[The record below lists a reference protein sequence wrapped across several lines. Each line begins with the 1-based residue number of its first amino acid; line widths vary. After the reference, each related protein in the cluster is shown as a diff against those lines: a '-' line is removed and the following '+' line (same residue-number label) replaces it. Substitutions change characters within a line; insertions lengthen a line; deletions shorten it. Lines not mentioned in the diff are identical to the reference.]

1 MTKKNI
7 LAVIPARGGSK
18 GLPWKN
24 IMLLNGKPLIY
35 YMITAAKAC
44 RFIDKLLLSTD
55 DERIAG
61 IGKEYGIDV
70 PFTRPAELAQDDTPI
85 IPVLKH
91 AMDYLDSS
99 GWKADLVLSLQPT
112 NPLTTADIIG
122 SVIKKHLET
131 DCDSVVT
138 VTIIK
143 HGHPY
148 RAKRIVEGDRLVN
161 FVTEVDGDKFI
172 CRQERPPAYAYNG
185 AVYSRK
191 RELIEKW
198 NGRDIGLGTDVRC
211 IEVEPE
217 LSVNIDD
224 AFDFKIAELL
234 LNNRKE

>member
-18 GLPWKN
+18 ELPGKN

-35 YMITAAKAC
+35 YMITAARAC
-44 RFIDKLLLSTD
+44 RFIDKLILSTE
-55 DERIAG
+55 DERIAR
-61 IGKEYGIDV
+61 IGREYGIEV
-70 PFTRPAELAQDDTPI
+70 PFNRPSELAQDDTPI

-91 AMDYLDSS
+91 TMDYYDSS

-112 NPLTTADIIG
+112 NPLTTTDIID
-122 SVIKKHLET
+122 SVIKKHLKT

-148 RAKRIVEGDRLVN
+148 RAKKVIEGDRLAN
-161 FVTEVDGDKFI
+161 FISEIDGDKFI

-234 LNNRKE
+234 LDNRKE

>member
-172 CRQERPPAYAYNG
+172 CRQERPPAYAY
-185 AVYSRK
+185 
-191 RELIEKW
+191 
-198 NGRDIGLGTDVRC
+198 
-211 IEVEPE
+211 
-217 LSVNIDD
+217 
-224 AFDFKIAELL
+224 
-234 LNNRKE
+234 

>member
-198 NGRDIGLGTDVRC
+198 NGRDIGLGTEVRC